1 MHMRSEFPPMCGRDH
16 LSFRSYYFPVKVGFP
31 VAFLRPAFRLKFW
44 VDDSLDFPPRLFP
57 RMWSTAICAS
67 SSTAWTPTS
76 RKAWPKSW
84 TERRPRSPR
93 NWRTSAPATPSKHLL
108 FSDQDS
114 WDETYCA
121 YLLMHTCNI
130 FVWLFFF
137 FTSSAMMQTTFFL
150 SIFFFTLSHHRLCC
164 INQTNSRSKTHNGYY
179 VDLSIKSSTIDA
191 VLVNTYMGTIIL
203 TLIQWTLTMWN
214 KPVVMLLCVSWSA
227 DPWHCDSWPKDL

>member
-1 MHMRSEFPPMCGRDH
+1 MIDCLNDVFFPPSQLPSGSR
-16 LSFRSYYFPVKVGFP
+16 LLPAFRNAHALRVPPDVRQRPSQLQVLLLPSQGGFSCCLP
-31 VAFLRPAFRLKFW
+31 ASRAFRLKFW
-44 VDDSLDFPPRLFP
+44 VDDWLDFPPRLFP

-130 FVWLFFF
+130 FVWLFFLFF
-137 FTSSAMMQTTFFL
+137 FTSSVMMQTTFF
-150 SIFFFTLSHHRLCC
+150 SPFFFYSVSPRLCC

-179 VDLSIKSSTIDA
+179 IDLSIKSSTIDA
-191 VLVNTYMGTIIL
+191 VHGDHYLNPY
-203 TLIQWTLTMWN
+203 TMN
-214 KPVVMLLCVSWSA
+214 SNHVK
-227 DPWHCDSWPKDL
+227 